1 MIVSDFIS
9 LVKDGSLHQTTITE
23 ASIIKFI
30 NIGLIEL
37 FSKFNLSNPTEVIT
51 LVEGTDEYTLPTNF
65 ISTISITTSGEYFR
79 DNFGV
84 ITPIQEDVFEVPV
97 NVQGDFNS
105 VFINSKGIL
114 TVPLQVTGQTYTL
127 VYRASPVIV
136 TNQSLNTELEIL
148 PQYLEPLM
156 LYVTYLGFMQNG
168 GGTATDT
175 NLYLSRYKAAVQEL
189 INTGSYQSQYTLDN
203 KFYNRGFV

>member
-1 MIVSDFIS
+1 MLVSDFIS
-9 LVKDGSLHQTTITE
+9 LVKEGSLNQTTVTE

-51 LVEGTDEYTLPTNF
+51 LVEGTNEYALPDDF
-65 ISTISITTSGEYFR
+65 ISIISITTSGEYFR
-79 DNFGV
+79 DNLGV
-84 ITPIQEDVFEVPV
+84 ITPILDNIFDVPV
-97 NVQGDFNS
+97 NVQGDYNS
-105 VFINSKGIL
+105 VFVNSKLVL
-114 TVPLQVTGQTYTL
+114 TVPLQVTGQTYSL
-127 VYRASPVIV
+127 VYRASPVTV
-136 TNQSLNTELEIL
+136 TDQTLDEELEIL

-168 GGTATDT
+168 GGTPTDT

>member
-97 NVQGDFNS
+97 NVQRDFNS

-189 INTGSYQSQYTLDN
+189 INTGSYQSQYSLDN

>member
-84 ITPIQEDVFEVPV
+84 ITPIQKETFEVPV

-189 INTGSYQSQYTLDN
+189 INTGSYQSQYSLDN

>member
-1 MIVSDFIS
+1 MLVSDFIS
-9 LVKDGSLHQTTITE
+9 LVKEGSLSQTTVSE

-37 FSKFNLSNPTEVIT
+37 FSKFNLSNTTEVIT
-51 LVEGTDEYTLPTNF
+51 LVEGTDEYALPDDF
-65 ISTISITTSGEYFR
+65 ISVISITTSGQYFR
-79 DNFGV
+79 DNLGV
-84 ITPIQEDVFEVPV
+84 ITPILTTTFDVPV
-97 NVQGDFNS
+97 NVQGDYNS
-105 VFINSKGIL
+105 VFINSKLLL

-127 VYRASPVIV
+127 VYRASPATV
-136 TNQSLNTELEIL
+136 TDQTLDEELEIL

-168 GGTATDT
+168 GGTPTDT
-175 NLYLSRYKAAVQEL
+175 NLYLSRYKDAIQEL

-203 KFYNRGFV
+203 KFYDRGFV

>member
-84 ITPIQEDVFEVPV
+84 ITPIQEETFEVPV

-114 TVPLQVTGQTYTL
+114 TVPLQVIGQTYTL

-148 PQYLEPLM
+148 PQYLELLM

-189 INTGSYQSQYTLDN
+189 INTGSYQSQYSLDN

>member
-1 MIVSDFIS
+1 MLVSEFIS
-9 LVKDGSLHQTTITE
+9 LVKEGSLNQTTITE

-37 FSKFNLSNPTEVIT
+37 FSKFNLNNPTEVIT

-84 ITPIQEDVFEVPV
+84 ITPIQEETFEVPI

>member
-79 DNFGV
+79 DNLGV

-168 GGTATDT
+168 GGTPTDT

>member
-84 ITPIQEDVFEVPV
+84 ITPIQEETFEVPV

-114 TVPLQVTGQTYTL
+114 TVPLQVIGQTYTL

>member
-1 MIVSDFIS
+1 MLVSDFIS
-9 LVKDGSLHQTTITE
+9 LVKEGSLNQTTITE
-23 ASIIKFI
+23 ASLIKFI

-51 LVEGTDEYTLPTNF
+51 VTEGISEYCLPEEF
-65 ISTISITTSGEYFR
+65 ISVISITTSGEYFR
-79 DNFGV
+79 DNLGV
-84 ITPIQEDVFEVPV
+84 IAPITDTTFDVPV

-105 VFINSKGIL
+105 VFHNSNLVL
-114 TVPLQVTGQTYTL
+114 TVPLQVTGQKYTI
-127 VYRASPVIV
+127 VYRAAPTTLTSQMLSSTLDV
-136 TNQSLNTELEIL
+136 L

-168 GGTATDT
+168 GGTPTDT

-189 INTGSYQSQYTLDN
+189 INVGSYQNHYSLDN